1 MAEPEKPTPQGLMRL
16 LQHPLVRYVIV
27 GGCSA
32 ALEISLLIGAV
43 EYLHIQ
49 YLIANIFAFTIT
61 NVLNYTASRL
71 WVFEK
76 TGARKRVEL
85 PIFALFL
92 GIGLAI
98 NQAALW
104 FLVQKLMLDYRIA
117 KVLSIGFVVVWNF
130 FTRKHFVF
138 KKIFGT

>member
-1 MAEPEKPTPQGLMRL
+1 MPARGVLTRL
-16 LQHPLVRYVIV
+16 LQHPLTRYVIV

-49 YLIANIFAFTIT
+49 YLIANVFAFIIT
-61 NVLNYTASRL
+61 NILNYAASRL
-71 WVFEK
+71 WVFERS
-76 TGARKRVEL
+76 GVRKRVEL
-85 PIFALFL
+85 PVFVLFL

-104 FLVQKLMLDYRIA
+104 FLVQKLLLDYRIA

-130 FTRKHFVF
+130 FTRKHIVF